1 MAESTLGNNSDVVF
15 LVGPEE
21 VAIVTQR
28 DILINQSPVF
38 RAMLC
43 GPLSEKGEI
52 KIPDVEE
59 AVFAIFVGYL
69 NTGRCE
75 ELPENVGDLLY
86 IAEKYDIENLSNL
99 CVSHLEN
106 NVCPENA
113 SDVMQLMVM
122 FDEGS
127 LLYHKAMHII
137 IESITHSSDPSG
149 FTDLSPEL
157 FDRIICSPDLDI
169 NIGNVL
175 SAVSAWA
182 EAECNRKD
190 LEVTSDNIQAVIMG
204 TSSVPETH
212 DITFSPPVGWISLQS
227 SHDAVFH
234 SLKCYV
240 SHKETSLCH
249 IEVGAFRNSEIVYL
263 LNMQVT
269 IPPSSDENGI
279 VTVRFSKPVFIKQEN
294 LHYVQVRIKG
304 GGEIQK
310 KKIKSTILSAGYAF
324 VISPMPLRVRTGLIA
339 SITFSDGALWQQWH
353 QKRNLASAI
362 KRQSLAIE

>member
-1 MAESTLGNNSDVVF
+1 MDAHCRCIYEKLNF
-15 LVGPEE
+15 LVF
-21 VAIVTQR
+21 
-28 DILINQSPVF
+28 S
-38 RAMLC
+38 
-43 GPLSEKGEI
+43 
-52 KIPDVEE
+52 
-59 AVFAIFVGYL
+59 YL
-69 NTGRCE
+69 NTGKCE

-86 IAEKYDIENLSNL
+86 LAEKYDIENLSNL

-113 SDVMQLMVM
+113 SDVMQLMGM

-127 LLYHKAMHII
+127 LLYYKAMHII
-137 IESITHSSDPSG
+137 IESITHSAVPSG

-157 FDRIICSPDLDI
+157 FDEIVFSPDLDI
-169 NIGNVL
+169 NIENVL

-182 EAECNRKD
+182 EAECTRKD
-190 LEVTSDNIQAVIMG
+190 LDVTSDNIKAVIMG

-212 DITFSPPVGWISLQS
+212 DITFAPPVGWISLQS

-249 IEVGAFRNSEIVYL
+249 IEVGAFRNSKIVYL

-279 VTVRFSKPVFIKQEN
+279 VTVPFSKPVFIKQETV
-294 LHYVQVRIKG
+294 HYVQVRIKG

-310 KKIKSTILSAGYAF
+310 KQMKSTILSAGYAF
-324 VISPMPLRVRTGLIA
+324 AISPMPLRVRTGLIA
-339 SITFSDGALWQQWH
+339 SITFSDGELWQQWH

-362 KRQSLAIE
+362 KRQTLAIE